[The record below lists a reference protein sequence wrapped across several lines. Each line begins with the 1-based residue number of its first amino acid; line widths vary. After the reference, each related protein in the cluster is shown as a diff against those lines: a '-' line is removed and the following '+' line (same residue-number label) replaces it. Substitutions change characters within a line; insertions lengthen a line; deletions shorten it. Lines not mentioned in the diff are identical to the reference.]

1 MENINNLKWLKEK
14 FNFIDS
20 FTVIDITGKII
31 AKKRFNPRFT
41 DQENEKDNLWALNKH
56 ILEVIPSLN
65 LKDSTLLKALETGKI
80 YYEENQEMWNHNGKH
95 IVCNNL
101 TFPII
106 SRGKIIG
113 AIEISKDITHL
124 EMKLKEVNYKNENL
138 KVEGKL
144 AKYNFDDIITKN
156 SKVNKIKEL
165 ASKIANSTSSVLV
178 CGETG
183 TGKELFVQS
192 IHNGSYRCSKPFIAI
207 NCAAIPENLL
217 EGILFGMRKGAFT
230 GAENKKGL
238 FEEADGGTIYLDEI
252 NSMPLYLQAKLLRVI
267 QEKMVMPLGSDKLIN
282 VDVRILA
289 SANKSPK
296 QLLESNEL
304 RADLFYRLSTIT
316 LNIPALIDRKE
327 DILYLTEFFISKY
340 NKKFS
345 KHILGI
351 DEEVKKL
358 FLNYNW
364 PGNIREL
371 EHIIEAGVNI
381 TESEKLIT
389 IEVLPAYLENNKSM
403 KIEEVNINR
412 NEETTSLKDRLNSY
426 EKEIITEVMISTK
439 WNVTE
444 AAKILQIPRT
454 TLNYKLNKYSI
465 K

>member
-20 FTVIDITGKII
+20 FTVVDITGKII

-56 ILEVIPSLN
+56 ILEVIPSLS

-156 SKVNKIKEL
+156 SKMNKIKEL
-165 ASKIANSTSSVLV
+165 ANKIANSTSSVLV

-454 TLNYKLNKYSI
+454 TLNYKLNKYSV